1 VITTVLFS
9 AILVVAAL
17 AQLIKPDLLN
27 VRPIA
32 FVTLGITALI
42 GVVLTALGIVAMYV
56 ARIHA
61 EVVRRP
67 LYVVREEFS
76 DSTSHQT
83 PPAVSAREQYR

>member
-1 VITTVLFS
+1 VINPT
-9 AILVVAAL
+9 
-17 AQLIKPDLLN
+17 LLN

-32 FVTLGITALI
+32 FVTLGMAALI

-67 LYVVREEFS
+67 LYVVREEFP
-76 DSTSHQT
+76 DSAGRLT
-83 PPAVSAREQYR
+83 PPASSAREQYR